1 MKVLLFGK
9 TGQVG
14 SEILRTLAADAEV
27 VACDRDSADLRRP
40 ETVAEVVDREAAD
53 VVVNAAAYTAVDRAE
68 SEPEEARLVNA
79 RAVGAVAEAVART
92 GGWLVHYS
100 SDYVFDGTKG
110 ARYVETDPPQPLS
123 VYGATKLEGE
133 RLVTASGCRHLIF
146 RTSWVH
152 AAQGRNFP
160 RTILRLARERD
171 SIDVVDDQIGC
182 PTSAAFLARLTRA
195 AVRRCLDPATAPPSG
210 IYHACPAGETTWHG
224 YARFI
229 VAEAGRRG
237 DRLRLSPNAIRPI
250 PSSAYPTPARR
261 PLDSRLDTAKLAATF
276 TLPLP
281 PWQDDVLAT
290 LDEMLAHAS

>member
-1 MKVLLFGK
+1 MKILLFGT

-14 SEILRTLAADAEV
+14 REILRALAGDAEV
-27 VACDRDSADLRRP
+27 VACDRASADLRRP
-40 ETVAEVVDREAAD
+40 ETVSAIVAREAAD

-79 RAVGAVAEAVART
+79 TAVAAIAAAVART

-100 SDYVFDGTKG
+100 TDYVFDGTKG
-110 ARYVETDPPQPLS
+110 DRYVETDPPRPLS

-133 RLVTASGCRHLIF
+133 RLVAASGCRHLIF
-146 RTSWVH
+146 RTSWVY

-195 AVRRCLDPATAPPSG
+195 AILRCLDPVTAPPPG
-210 IYHACPAGETTWHG
+210 VYHACPDGATTWHG
-224 YARFI
+224 YARFL
-229 VAEAGRRG
+229 VASAVRHG
-237 DRLRLSPNAIRPI
+237 DRLRLSPDSIRAIPTA
-250 PSSAYPTPARR
+250 AYPAPARR

-276 TLPLP
+276 AVPLP
-281 PWQDDVLAT
+281 PWQDDVLTT
-290 LDEMLAHAS
+290 LDEMLTHAP